1 MMMMMNIVGLLGLL
15 LSASLGSS
23 VMLLSSP
30 FDPNFVKHHPAEMMK
45 STEKL
50 SSKEQEK
57 AVDDHLIVAQEKAA
71 AASEVFDEV
80 TRLLED
86 VTAGKLAAASDSIQS
101 KPEENFQ
108 KTEKCIQE
116 TIEKSRDVATN
127 VEHTVLDTVDSAKE
141 KISETA
147 ATAKDT
153 AARAVEKT
161 KEAAKGAYDIASSTL
176 GSAKEKTSDVI
187 GSVKERLEEAVD
199 LAKDSKK
206 ETSDAAAHSTGKEK
220 ICNAA
225 ESTEN
230 SVLGTVAGGL
240 TQDTT
245 EFLSDTFKGTATNAA
260 ADDDESESAKA
271 KSRAGSQGALHIPG
285 DYTED
290 QKKPGKYSE
299 DASDKSS
306 ELYEAKVQIPHDVLE
321 KIKVVGDAQEGVK
334 DKLGVI
340 AQTVGWRWV
349 GVIMGYDPSQLSPY
363 EIVLGDVKYVW
374 EGDRHHHPETL
385 INKILR
391 SIKGVAK
398 NVSQMLWF
406 SGGSQKHKVH
416 QASKGMTHGREENF
430 GVEKN
435 LVDANKDATVNDHYA
450 DDAIYKGKECLME
463 GKTSSAAGKEYKS
476 GHVQPNKD
484 VNQACSDLQGAVGW
498 LQDNTTSEAAKQ
510 HRTWKHVFFSRPKGF
525 HLSLIRLLHLF
536 TFSIISG
543 SAMWVTFVSGLILS
557 TSLPRQQFAYVQSRI
572 FPIYLTILAT
582 GELVLC
588 LLHSLLH
595 PWFSADR
602 LERWQLQNIVWTLIA
617 TLFNLLVLE
626 PRETK
631 ALYQKLKLE
640 KLDEGR
646 RVHETTTTPE
656 DTVPVE
662 QEGKQMKIEE
672 INKKLKTLHM
682 YSSALNLLTLAG
694 LMWHLW
700 YLARRC
706 VI

>member
-1 MMMMMNIVGLLGLL
+1 MINIVGLLGLL
-15 LSASLGSS
+15 LLSSLGSS

-30 FDPNFVKHHPAEMMK
+30 FDPVSVKNHPAEMMK

-101 KPEENFQ
+101 KPQENFQ

-116 TIEKSRDVATN
+116 TIEKSRDVAAN
-127 VEHTVLDTVDSAKE
+127 VEHTVLDTVDSVKE

-161 KEAAKGAYDIASSTL
+161 KEAAEGAYDISSSTL
-176 GSAKEKTSDVI
+176 GSAKEKMSDVI
-187 GSVKERLEEAVD
+187 RSVKERLEEAVD

-206 ETSDAAAHSTGKEK
+206 ETSDAA
-220 ICNAA
+220 
-225 ESTEN
+225 ESTKN
-230 SVLGTVAGGL
+230 SVLGTVVGGP

-245 EFLSDTFKGTATNAA
+245 EFLSDTSKGTATNAA
-260 ADDDESESAKA
+260 DDDDESESAKA

-299 DASDKSS
+299 DARDKSS
-306 ELYEAKVQIPHDVLE
+306 EQIPHDVLE
-321 KIKVVGDAQEGVK
+321 KIEVVGDAQEGVK

-340 AQTVGWRWV
+340 AQTVGWRRV

-385 INKILR
+385 VNKVLR

-398 NVSQMLWF
+398 NVSRMLWF

-416 QASKGMTHGREENF
+416 QASKKGMTHAREENF
-430 GVEKN
+430 GVKKK
-435 LVDANKDATVNDHYA
+435 LVDANKDATVNGNYA
-450 DDAIYKGKECLME
+450 DDAIYKGKESLME
-463 GKTSSAAGKEYKS
+463 GKTNSAAGKEYKS
-476 GHVQPNKD
+476 GHMQAKKD
-484 VNQACSDLQGAVGW
+484 VKQACSELQGSLGW
-498 LQDNTTSEAAKQ
+498 LQDNTTSEAKQ

-617 TLFNLLVLE
+617 TLFNLLVVE

-662 QEGKQMKIEE
+662 QEEKQMKIEE

-694 LMWHLW
+694 LMLHLW

>member
-1 MMMMMNIVGLLGLL
+1 MMINIVGLLGLL
-15 LSASLGSS
+15 LSSSLGSS
-23 VMLLSSP
+23 AMLLSSP
-30 FDPNFVKHHPAEMMK
+30 FDPMSVKNHPAEMMK

-116 TIEKSRDVATN
+116 TIEKGRDVAAN
-127 VEHTVLDTVDSAKE
+127 VEHTVLDTVDSVKE

-161 KEAAKGAYDIASSTL
+161 KEAAEGAYDISSSTL
-176 GSAKEKTSDVI
+176 GSAKEKMSDVI
-187 GSVKERLEEAVD
+187 RSVKERLEEAVD

-206 ETSDAAAHSTGKEK
+206 ETSDAA
-220 ICNAA
+220 
-225 ESTEN
+225 ESTKN
-230 SVLGTVAGGL
+230 SVLGT
-240 TQDTT
+240 
-245 EFLSDTFKGTATNAA
+245 
-260 ADDDESESAKA
+260 
-271 KSRAGSQGALHIPG
+271 
-285 DYTED
+285 
-290 QKKPGKYSE
+290 
-299 DASDKSS
+299 
-306 ELYEAKVQIPHDVLE
+306 
-321 KIKVVGDAQEGVK
+321 
-334 DKLGVI
+334 
-340 AQTVGWRWV
+340 
-349 GVIMGYDPSQLSPY
+349 
-363 EIVLGDVKYVW
+363 
-374 EGDRHHHPETL
+374 
-385 INKILR
+385 
-391 SIKGVAK
+391 
-398 NVSQMLWF
+398 
-406 SGGSQKHKVH
+406 
-416 QASKGMTHGREENF
+416 
-430 GVEKN
+430 
-435 LVDANKDATVNDHYA
+435 
-450 DDAIYKGKECLME
+450 
-463 GKTSSAAGKEYKS
+463 
-476 GHVQPNKD
+476 
-484 VNQACSDLQGAVGW
+484 
-498 LQDNTTSEAAKQ
+498 

-525 HLSLIRLLHLF
+525 HLSLLRLLHLF

-626 PRETK
+626 PWETK

-640 KLDEGR
+640 KLEEGR

-656 DTVPVE
+656 DTLPVE
-662 QEGKQMKIEE
+662 QEAKQMKIEE

-682 YSSALNLLTLAG
+682 YSSTLNVLTLAG

>member
-1 MMMMMNIVGLLGLL
+1 MMINIVGLLGLL
-15 LSASLGSS
+15 LLSSLGSS

-30 FDPNFVKHHPAEMMK
+30 FDPVSVKNHPAEMMK

-86 VTAGKLAAASDSIQS
+86 VAAGKLAAASDSIQS
-101 KPEENFQ
+101 KPQENFQ

-116 TIEKSRDVATN
+116 TIEKSRDVAAN
-127 VEHTVLDTVDSAKE
+127 VEHTVLDTVDSVKE

-161 KEAAKGAYDIASSTL
+161 KEAAEGAYDISSSTL
-176 GSAKEKTSDVI
+176 GSAKEKMSDVI
-187 GSVKERLEEAVD
+187 RSVKERLEEAVD

-206 ETSDAAAHSTGKEK
+206 ETSDAA
-220 ICNAA
+220 
-225 ESTEN
+225 ESTKN
-230 SVLGTVAGGL
+230 SVLGTVVGGP

-245 EFLSDTFKGTATNAA
+245 ESLT
-260 ADDDESESAKA
+260 
-271 KSRAGSQGALHIPG
+271 
-285 DYTED
+285 
-290 QKKPGKYSE
+290 
-299 DASDKSS
+299 
-306 ELYEAKVQIPHDVLE
+306 
-321 KIKVVGDAQEGVK
+321 
-334 DKLGVI
+334 
-340 AQTVGWRWV
+340 
-349 GVIMGYDPSQLSPY
+349 
-363 EIVLGDVKYVW
+363 
-374 EGDRHHHPETL
+374 
-385 INKILR
+385 
-391 SIKGVAK
+391 
-398 NVSQMLWF
+398 
-406 SGGSQKHKVH
+406 
-416 QASKGMTHGREENF
+416 
-430 GVEKN
+430 
-435 LVDANKDATVNDHYA
+435 
-450 DDAIYKGKECLME
+450 
-463 GKTSSAAGKEYKS
+463 
-476 GHVQPNKD
+476 
-484 VNQACSDLQGAVGW
+484 
-498 LQDNTTSEAAKQ
+498 KQ
-510 HRTWKHVFFSRPKGF
+510 HRTWNHVFFSRPKGF

-617 TLFNLLVLE
+617 TLFNLLVVE

-662 QEGKQMKIEE
+662 QEEKQMKIEE
-672 INKKLKTLHM
+672 INKKLKTLHL

>member
-1 MMMMMNIVGLLGLL
+1 MMMINIVGLLGLL
-15 LSASLGSS
+15 LSSSLGSS
-23 VMLLSSP
+23 VMVLSSP
-30 FDPNFVKHHPAEMMK
+30 SDPILVKNHPAEVME

-108 KTEKCIQE
+108 KTEKYIQE
-116 TIEKSRDVATN
+116 TIEKSRDAAASVG
-127 VEHTVLDTVDSAKE
+127 HTVLDTVDSAKE

-153 AARAVEKT
+153 AARAFEKT
-161 KEAAKGAYDIASSTL
+161 KEAAEGAYDIASSTL

-206 ETSDAAAHSTGKEK
+206 ETSDAAA
-220 ICNAA
+220 
-225 ESTEN
+225 
-230 SVLGTVAGGL
+230 
-240 TQDTT
+240 
-245 EFLSDTFKGTATNAA
+245 
-260 ADDDESESAKA
+260 DDDESESAKA

-290 QKKPGKYSE
+290 QKKPEKYSE
-299 DASDKSS
+299 DVRDKSS

-321 KIKVVGDAQEGVK
+321 KIKVVGDAQEGLK

-340 AQTVGWRWV
+340 AQTVGWRRV

-385 INKILR
+385 INKVLR

-416 QASKGMTHGREENF
+416 QASKKGMTHGSEENF
-430 GVEKN
+430 GVKK
-435 LVDANKDATVNDHYA
+435 LVDANKDATVNGHYA
-450 DDAIYKGKECLME
+450 DDAIYKETESLME

-476 GHVQPNKD
+476 GHVQANDD
-484 VNQACSDLQGAVGW
+484 VNQASSELQGAVGW
-498 LQDNTTSEAAKQ
+498 LQDNTTSEEAKQ
-510 HRTWKHVFFSRPKGF
+510 HHTWKHVFFSRPKGF
-525 HLSLIRLLHLF
+525 QLSLIRLLHLF

-646 RVHETTTTPE
+646 RVHETTTTTE
-656 DTVPVE
+656 DAVPVE
-662 QEGKQMKIEE
+662 QEEKQSKIEA

-700 YLARRC
+700 YLACRC

>member
-1 MMMMMNIVGLLGLL
+1 MMINIVGLLGLL
-15 LSASLGSS
+15 LLSSLGSS

-30 FDPNFVKHHPAEMMK
+30 FDPVSVKNHPAEMMK

-101 KPEENFQ
+101 KPQENFQ

-116 TIEKSRDVATN
+116 TIEKSRDVAAN
-127 VEHTVLDTVDSAKE
+127 VEHTVLDTVDSVKE

-161 KEAAKGAYDIASSTL
+161 KEAAEGAYDISSSTP
-176 GSAKEKTSDVI
+176 GSAKEKMSDVI
-187 GSVKERLEEAVD
+187 RSVKERLEEAVD

-206 ETSDAAAHSTGKEK
+206 ETSDAA
-220 ICNAA
+220 
-225 ESTEN
+225 ESTKN
-230 SVLGTVAGGL
+230 SVLGTV
-240 TQDTT
+240 
-245 EFLSDTFKGTATNAA
+245 
-260 ADDDESESAKA
+260 
-271 KSRAGSQGALHIPG
+271 
-285 DYTED
+285 
-290 QKKPGKYSE
+290 
-299 DASDKSS
+299 
-306 ELYEAKVQIPHDVLE
+306 
-321 KIKVVGDAQEGVK
+321 
-334 DKLGVI
+334 
-340 AQTVGWRWV
+340 
-349 GVIMGYDPSQLSPY
+349 
-363 EIVLGDVKYVW
+363 
-374 EGDRHHHPETL
+374 
-385 INKILR
+385 
-391 SIKGVAK
+391 
-398 NVSQMLWF
+398 
-406 SGGSQKHKVH
+406 
-416 QASKGMTHGREENF
+416 
-430 GVEKN
+430 
-435 LVDANKDATVNDHYA
+435 
-450 DDAIYKGKECLME
+450 
-463 GKTSSAAGKEYKS
+463 
-476 GHVQPNKD
+476 
-484 VNQACSDLQGAVGW
+484 
-498 LQDNTTSEAAKQ
+498 

-617 TLFNLLVLE
+617 TLFNLLVVE

-662 QEGKQMKIEE
+662 QEEKQMKIEE

-694 LMWHLW
+694 LMLHLW